1 LIGQTAR
8 QRRGDTMNRAEAVRA
23 DVALVERG
31 VARSRAL
38 AQRLIAAGAVDLV
51 DRGKAVPVF
60 RCAQPILPG
69 QELRVR
75 ASAESAFVSRGG
87 AKLEHALQRAGIDC
101 TGAMVLDVG
110 MSTGG
115 FTDCLLHHGAE
126 KVVGIEV
133 GHGQLDQRLAAD
145 PRVMCFERTNVRSL
159 TPAWFAARGLDAA
172 TFGLI
177 VVDLSFISTLGLLSH
192 LAAIAAADTTLLA
205 LIKPQFELG
214 PDSRNAR
221 GIVRPDADIDALRR
235 RAHDDAE
242 RAQWQPLV
250 WFACG
255 LRGTDGNQEY
265 FLAMERRPVAG
276 TSDFNHPE
284 ATS

>member
-1 LIGQTAR
+1 
-8 QRRGDTMNRAEAVRA
+8 MNRADAVRA

-51 DRGKAVPVF
+51 DRGGTVPVL
-60 RCAQPILPG
+60 RCAQAVLPG

-75 ASAESAFVSRGG
+75 ASPEAAFVSRGG
-87 AKLEHALQRAGIDC
+87 AKLEHALSRARVDC
-101 TGAMVLDVG
+101 SGATVLDLG

-115 FTDCLLHHGAE
+115 FTDCLLQHGAAR
-126 KVVGIEV
+126 VVGIEV

-145 PRVMCFERTNVRSL
+145 PRVMCFERTHVRSL
-159 TPAWFAARGLDAA
+159 TPDWFAVRGLDTA

-177 VVDLSFISTLGLLSH
+177 VVDLSFISTLSLLPH
-192 LAAIAAADTTLLA
+192 LATNAAAGTTLLA

-221 GIVRPDADIDALRR
+221 GIVRPDADIEALCR
-235 RAHDDAE
+235 RAHDDAN
-242 RAQWQPLV
+242 RAQWEPLV

-265 FLAMERRPVAG
+265 FLAMKRRPVAG

-284 ATS
+284 ASS